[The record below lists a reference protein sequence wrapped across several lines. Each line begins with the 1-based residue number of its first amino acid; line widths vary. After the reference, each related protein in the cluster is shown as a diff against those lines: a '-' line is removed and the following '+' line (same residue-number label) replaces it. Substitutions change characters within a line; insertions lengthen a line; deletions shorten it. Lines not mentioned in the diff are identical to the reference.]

1 MEFLTFICFV
11 LSVQLSDLW
20 RQSIKVSELLI
31 ALKDA
36 EGLVA

>member
-11 LSVQLSDLW
+11 LSVQLSELW